1 MAIGGRLLRVI
12 AWLRG
17 GPVTEPQREA
27 APRIIE
33 EDLRRIGEEV
43 VDQLNRRM
51 LPERPL
57 VRVLV
62 WSGSVALAVALLAL
76 AVTKRPA
83 DSVGTVIDELGDRWQ
98 IDLAGTGQV
107 QLAGDVAKLD
117 LLSPPRLLTSAERF
131 DAEAAL
137 ETLPVVAI
145 VHLLIP
151 DGCDQV
157 NESHYWPEEF
167 SVKPACAD
175 EEYRLLAPVSFR
187 WPGSSSIEVKAQ
199 VEALSLQR
207 REAFVPVGELDPFFG
222 GANLWQQEII
232 GFAGGY
238 IEPPEVTVAS
248 PIDQLQVIQ
257 TNRWSW
263 WSDTVFDPETGQSER
278 RGEPSPVAII
288 VVSQDPDDFEIA
300 FSRPLGQGGSVSG
313 SVTAL
318 ANGFDSISIVN
329 LGGIVTIGAEQLELL
344 RPMSLEASGR
354 HVSVGFSFDS
364 SLSSTEQ
371 LVANVESAANV
382 YFNGRELLPSA
393 FERWNVAASITT
405 AVVVGALV
413 AAFPRRSL
421 KRLLSRRRSEK

>member
-1 MAIGGRLLRVI
+1 MATDRWLLRLI

-17 GPVTEPQREA
+17 GSATEPQREA
-27 APRIIE
+27 IPRITE

-43 VDQLNRRM
+43 VDQINRRM
-51 LPERPL
+51 LPEHPL
-57 VRVLV
+57 VRVLM
-62 WSGSVALAVALLAL
+62 WSGSVALAGVLLVF
-76 AVTKRPA
+76 AVTIRPA
-83 DSVGTVIDELGDRWQ
+83 DSVSTVIDELGDRWQ

-107 QLAGDVAKLD
+107 QMAGDVAKLD
-117 LLSPPRLLTSAERF
+117 LLSPPTQLLTAAERSVVE
-131 DAEAAL
+131 AEL
-137 ETLPVVAI
+137 KTLPVVAI

-157 NESHYWPEEF
+157 NESHYRLEELPI
-167 SVKPACAD
+167 KPACAD
-175 EEYRLLAPVSFR
+175 GEYRLLAPVSFR

-207 REAFVPVGELDPFFG
+207 REALVPAAANPFFG
-222 GANLWQQEII
+222 NYLWPQEII
-232 GFAGGY
+232 GFAGRY
-238 IEPPEVTVAS
+238 IETPEVTVAS

-257 TNRWSW
+257 PYRWSW
-263 WSDTVFDPETGQSER
+263 WSDTVFDPETGQPEQ
-278 RGEPSPVAII
+278 RGEPSPVAFI
-288 VVSQDPDDFEIA
+288 VVAEDPDDFEIA
-300 FSRPLGQGGSVSG
+300 FSRPLDQDDSVSG
-313 SVTAL
+313 SVTVFAD
-318 ANGFDSISIVN
+318 GFESISTVN

-354 HVSVGFSFDS
+354 YASVGFSFDS

-405 AVVVGALV
+405 AAVVGALV
-413 AAFPRRSL
+413 AAFPRRSF
-421 KRLLSRRRSEK
+421 KQLLSKRRSKK